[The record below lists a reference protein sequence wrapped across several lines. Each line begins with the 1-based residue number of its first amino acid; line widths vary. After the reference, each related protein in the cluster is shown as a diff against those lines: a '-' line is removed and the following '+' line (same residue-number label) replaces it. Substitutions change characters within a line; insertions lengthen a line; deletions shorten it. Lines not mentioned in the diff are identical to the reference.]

1 MRTLTSTFDTMV
13 QFVEQITEKNK
24 LLTEIREWFAN
35 EVAAGDEDLQVWVDR
50 IDATFVKD
58 GVTDGDE

>member
-1 MRTLTSTFDTMV
+1 MTSTFDTMV